1 MYLGHCIQFLGSRI
15 LAMKTGCME
24 HIIRVAIEI
33 KLHPDNM
40 NSEESFSMSK
50 SWNPLLLQTLKE

>member
-1 MYLGHCIQFLGSRI
+1 MGKYSTDLSHGIQFQDTRI

-24 HIIRVAIEI
+24 HIIREAIEI

-40 NSEESFSMSK
+40 SGEEGFS
-50 SWNPLLLQTLKE
+50 